1 MRDCT
6 ALPDTK
12 KNSDSTRSGDGDSTS
27 RGQIE
32 KWQSRLRAAHGQV
45 AGTPEGKASQT
56 TATSTTKRR
65 GSVGLSFAEQLATL
79 QTRTGTD

>member
-12 KNSDSTRSGDGDSTS
+12 KNSDSIQNGDGDSTS

-32 KWQSRLRAAHGQV
+32 KWQSRLRAAHGQA
-45 AGTPEGKASQT
+45 AGTREGTGSQK

-79 QTRTGTD
+79 QIQSGTD